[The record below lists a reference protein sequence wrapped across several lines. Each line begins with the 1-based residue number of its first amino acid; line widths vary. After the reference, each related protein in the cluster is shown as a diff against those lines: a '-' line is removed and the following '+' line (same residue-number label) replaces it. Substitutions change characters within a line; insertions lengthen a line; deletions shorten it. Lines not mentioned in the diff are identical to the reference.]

1 MTSISWMDSMDK
13 KETVWL
19 TLDNLSMLFDRD
31 KSVISRH
38 IRNIFNGN
46 ELFKD
51 ISVAKNAI
59 QIKGQI
65 HYVLYFNLDV
75 IISAGYRV
83 KSERGVIFESN
94 LFLML
99 FSNLFVTFAT
109 IKLL

>member
-1 MTSISWMDSMDK
+1 MDK

-51 ISVAKNAI
+51 ISVAKMQFRLKDRFI
-59 QIKGQI
+59 MSYI
-65 HYVLYFNLDV
+65 L
-75 IISAGYRV
+75 
-83 KSERGVIFESN
+83 
-94 LFLML
+94 
-99 FSNLFVTFAT
+99 T
-109 IKLL
+109 

>member
-46 ELFKD
+46 ELLKD

-59 QIKGQI
+59 QIKGQ
-65 HYVLYFNLDV
+65 LQ
-75 IISAGYRV
+75 
-83 KSERGVIFESN
+83 
-94 LFLML
+94 
-99 FSNLFVTFAT
+99 
-109 IKLL
+109 LLI

>member
-1 MTSISWMDSMDK
+1 MDK

-94 LFLML
+94 L
-99 FSNLFVTFAT
+99 S
-109 IKLL
+109 LLTR